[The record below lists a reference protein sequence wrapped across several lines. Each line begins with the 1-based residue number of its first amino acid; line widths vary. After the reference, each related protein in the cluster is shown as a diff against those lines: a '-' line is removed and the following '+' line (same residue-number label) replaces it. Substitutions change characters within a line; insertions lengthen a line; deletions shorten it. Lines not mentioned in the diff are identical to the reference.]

1 MPEDNTTNINN
12 IEDSKVHYHLSAN
25 VKFDKDYA
33 FNGTTNPGGS
43 YNNPNIEKS
52 VEIEDKDGQKFIN
65 SNKNPTII
73 EKLNN
78 INNNIINID
87 NRLYTIKRLRTN
99 NFKISDYIDNTD
111 NTDNGNFEEYFFSEK
126 SKDNKKNID
135 KTFAGITY
143 NIFAKNQTVNDKKI
157 QQFYHG
163 GSISG
168 YSQDLIQEKKSFT
181 LFYTRE
187 NIPDLNNENSL
198 LIGLGEIQNKIGV
211 LDTNDEKRKGKIYCY
226 DHYEKKEKTEKY
238 HLFRFPYQELID
250 IANNGNNDSAKQ
262 FLEELIEPLSIE
274 NSDKPFFSKGQSTL
288 ISTYIVLKYANRLYE
303 QIMKL
308 KQNENLWKAV
318 QKASKQDPQTENSKA
333 KWHFCDDVS
342 IRFLKL
348 SIEKLKEA
356 QLKQKNPGLWALKDY
371 FQINSGDK
379 KKYENFL
386 KMCAGEKDYNP
397 NDLVLFNADEENIKI
412 FINLLINYPIYN
424 KKTIQRIFTHL
435 GLKAVYTK
443 QNDSQDIS
451 TDLSEL
457 IINGKKIKDLLDIVN
472 ENKKIESD
480 DNLFNNTNEGKQ
492 DEINKYLYKKDEINK
507 YLYKNGFCEIGKFN
521 KDGETIKL
529 KKFSNYK
536 IQIKDQDLKEILSLD
551 DFNNNPYLLFE
562 KYIQNDDAP
571 LLLDDIDWGQ
581 KIIQKDTFEVDNKF
595 RLRAIVVEY
604 IKKQENQSGHVW
616 VSYEDAQEY
625 LNDRLYELDNEL
637 EKFYKISD
645 FWDIEIFEYD
655 NNKKFLT
662 LKEFASREIYIKE
675 VISGLIESSHLNSNK
690 VLDKLKEAEQKN
702 PENKFIES
710 EKSLIKMKNLDFV
723 FISGVAGSGKSHT
736 LCKYLDYLAENKIT
750 NFQVLTPS
758 GKAANVIKKKIEE
771 NKNDFN
777 KIWNYLFKENN
788 DKKIKNKKEKINN
801 KEIELISK
809 ISTADRYIVDSG
821 DFWNHRLFAR
831 VDDDST
837 PDEKIDVLIIDEIS
851 MITLDTLYYI
861 LKIKKPKKLIILGD
875 IKQLP
880 PIGYGSLATSI
891 YNHLFLES
899 SFQDI
904 CLAKMETSHRADDN
918 SLFIK
923 HSLTLRD
930 KEKQL
935 KEEELKD
942 NIIEKPEEKDDEE
955 LEKELKDNIIEKPEE
970 KDDEELEKEL
980 KKKLNEALNKY
991 KKKLEENNNFIL
1003 IPYSKTIGTI
1013 IEDIYNIE
1021 GKKPTFL
1028 ENIKKMNKNIQI
1040 LTPNRIG
1047 ESGTYAIN
1055 NIFKTTLKKEKE
1067 GLKFIYNKNDKK
1079 TGLSN
1084 GTMGYYEIK
1093 NDKDII
1099 DFDGVTVPYIENSEN
1114 TNYEL
1119 GFAITVHKSQGS
1131 GFPIVILVLPK
1142 QNNSLITKELIYTAL
1157 TRPEQKMYILY
1168 HEDNIKALT
1177 HLPSIPH
1184 RNMNLFDRDKLLWI
1198 KDEIEYPITYNEIEY
1213 RRKQDLYFALML
1225 EYSGFIV
1232 INDIKS
1238 EEKNVES
1245 NETKKENEEAKKIV
1259 VKYHKNGAFVWSEK
1273 VKEKEIEKLSM
1284 PKIYIKLQQDEES
1297 FKYLNSFVWS
1307 KKLEI
1312 KELLMPKFYIKEKQ
1326 DEKSFKYLKSID
1338 LQEVYKNFK
1347 LNIAGNN
1354 PKNRVNENKVDIIED
1369 NNNSIEII
1377 THNGLRTRS
1386 WSEAILMLIFDK
1398 LQIPYFYEVEIR
1410 REKHTN
1416 NEEINTYKL
1425 TYPNPTDN
1433 NYRIPDFTIVSGNGN
1448 FDKQENVAEI
1458 KNVQCIIEH
1467 LGMLSNEDY
1476 KKGWQNKVKNYYDK
1490 YKFNIV
1496 APLNSLTHEINTN
1509 TYYISKKW
1517 NNEGNIVDNDKNFTN
1532 ETRICF
1538 TTDEDDLKN
1547 IQTLVDQLNHLKE
1560 FLSLQ

>member
-1 MPEDNTTNINN
+1 MPGETT
-12 IEDSKVHYHLSAN
+12 EVHYHLSAN
-25 VKFDKDYA
+25 VQFDKDNA
-33 FNGTTNPGGS
+33 FNGKTNPGGS
-43 YNNPNIEKS
+43 SNNPNIEKFS
-52 VEIEDKDGQKFIN
+52 VQITYSDDNQKFI
-65 SNKNPTII
+65 
-73 EKLNN
+73 
-78 INNNIINID
+78 INNSSNEAIDFQQLKNYKKIMINDKLYELEQVQNGNNLKILFNCDEEID
-87 NRLYTIKRLRTN
+87 NNLQ
-99 NFKISDYIDNTD
+99 
-111 NTDNGNFEEYFFSEK
+111 EYFFYGE
-126 SKDNKKNID
+126 SKDNKGNTD
-135 KTFAGITY
+135 KTFAGNTY
-143 NIFAKNQTVNDKKI
+143 NIFAKDQKVKDKQI

-163 GSISG
+163 GSG
-168 YSQDLIQEKKSFT
+168 RKLNNETKKAYNQDLIKEKQSFT

-187 NIPDLNNENSL
+187 NIRDLNNENSI

-211 LDTNDEKRKGKIYCY
+211 LDTSDRIEGSKIYCY
-226 DHYEKKEKTEKY
+226 NHYKGNDENKEY
-238 HLFRFPYQELID
+238 YLFRFPYQELIH
-250 IANNGNNDSAKQ
+250 IAKSNNSAKQ

-274 NSDKPFFSKGQSTL
+274 NSDKPFFSKEQSKL

-348 SIEKLKEA
+348 SIEKLKQA

-371 FQINSGDK
+371 FQINSGNE
-379 KKYENFL
+379 YENFL
-386 KMCAGEKDYNP
+386 EMCSGKSNLD
-397 NDLVLFNADEENIKI
+397 NDLRLFKHNSTTDMYNSIKN

-435 GLKAVYTK
+435 GFECIFKVSNQDSIYT
-443 QNDSQDIS
+443 NLI
-451 TDLSEL
+451 EL
-457 IINGKKIKDLLDIVN
+457 EVNGKTINDLIGIVN
-472 ENKKIESD
+472 GNKKIENNENKICK
-480 DNLFNNTNEGKQ
+480 DNINPEYLKT
-492 DEINKYLYKKDEINK
+492 EIND
-507 YLYKNGFCEIGKFN
+507 YLYKNGICEVDFVVNDSSLEEINDQKFLVEIFQSSE
-521 KDGETIKL
+521 KSILKL
-529 KKFSNYK
+529 E
-536 IQIKDQDLKEILSLD
+536 DLKI
-551 DFNNNPYLLFE
+551 NPYLLFE

-581 KIIQKDTFEVDNKF
+581 KIILKKEIEDVKKFNKENPF

-625 LNDRLYELDNEL
+625 LNDRLFELDGEL
-637 EKFYKISD
+637 AKFYSIEKLFEKGKIILD
-645 FWDIEIFEYD
+645 NFDDIFQIKD
-655 NNKKFLT
+655 KFLT
-662 LKEFASREIYIKE
+662 LKEFANRETYIKNA
-675 VISGLIESSHLNSNK
+675 ISGLIKSSHSKSNQKK
-690 VLDKLKEAEQKN
+690 VLEELKKVEQQN
-702 PENKFIES
+702 PDNKFIES
-710 EKSLIKMKNLDFV
+710 EKSLIKMKELDFV

-736 LCKYLDYLAENKIT
+736 LCKYLDYLAENEIT
-750 NFQVLTPS
+750 DFQVLTPS
-758 GKAANVIKKKIEE
+758 GKAANVIKNKIKA
-771 NKNDFN
+771 NQNTFN
-777 KIWNYLFKENN
+777 KIWNYLFEEDN
-788 DKKIKNKKEKINN
+788 DKKIKNKKETKND

-809 ISTADRYIVDSG
+809 ISTADRYIVDSNK
-821 DFWNHRLFAR
+821 FWNHRLFAR
-831 VDDDST
+831 VDNYSNSNH
-837 PDEKIDVLIIDEIS
+837 KIEELIIDEIS

-935 KEEELKD
+935 KKEDLLRYSNSLSTDKD
-942 NIIEKPEEKDDEE
+942 K
-955 LEKELKDNIIEKPEE
+955 
-970 KDDEELEKEL
+970 
-980 KKKLNEALNKY
+980 
-991 KKKLEENNNFIL
+991 NFIL
-1003 IPYSKTIGTI
+1003 LSYSDKYPTLENPNKLKYPTLKNFTIKNFTLENPNKLKDFTLEKQI
-1013 IEDIYNIE
+1013 ISIYNIE
-1021 GKKPTFL
+1021 GTNTTFS
-1028 ENIKKMNKNIQI
+1028 ENIKEKNKDIQI

-1055 NIFKTTLKKEKE
+1055 EIFKNALGGREAKE

-1084 GTMGYYEIK
+1084 GTMGYYDE
-1093 NDKDII
+1093 DKI
-1099 DFDGVTVPYIENSEN
+1099 DFDGVHVPYKANSEN

-1157 TRPEQKMYILY
+1157 TRPEKKMYILY

-1177 HLPSIPH
+1177 QLPSIPH

-1198 KDEIEYPITYNEIEY
+1198 KDEIEYPIKYNDIVY

-1225 EYSGFIV
+1225 EYS
-1232 INDIKS
+1232 D
-1238 EEKNVES
+1238 
-1245 NETKKENEEAKKIV
+1245 TKEV
-1259 VKYHKNGAFVWSEK
+1259 TYHKNG
-1273 VKEKEIEKLSM
+1273 
-1284 PKIYIKLQQDEES
+1284 
-1297 FKYLNSFVWS
+1297 SFVWNIDDNE
-1307 KKLEI
+1307 EI
-1312 KELLMPKFYIKEKQ
+1312 LLMPKFYIKEKQ
-1326 DEKSFKYLKSID
+1326 DEKSFRYLKSID
-1338 LQEVYKNFK
+1338 LRKVYENFE
-1347 LNIAGNN
+1347 LNIACNS
-1354 PKNRVNENKVDIIED
+1354 PEDRFNENKVDIIED
-1369 NNNSIEII
+1369 NNDSIEII

-1425 TYPNPTDN
+1425 TYPNPEDSG
-1433 NYRIPDFTIVSGNGN
+1433 NYRIPDFTIATGPQGN
-1448 FDKQENVAEI
+1448 FGEDTVTISDI
-1458 KNVQCIIEH
+1458 KCIIEH
-1467 LGMLSNEDY
+1467 LGMLTNESY
-1476 KKGWQNKVKNYYDK
+1476 LSKWKEKVKDYYEK
-1490 YKFNIV
+1490 YKFDIV
-1496 APLNSLTHEINTN
+1496 APLSSLNFENGDYTIG
-1509 TYYISKKW
+1509 KKW
-1517 NNEGNIVDNDKNFTN
+1517 EIGKDEATNNEDGEKKLN
-1532 ETRICF
+1532 ICF
-1538 TTDEDDLKN
+1538 TTDEKDLED
-1547 IQTLVDQLNHLKE
+1547 IPTLIKKLELLKE
-1560 FLSLQ
+1560 FYFPKQESK